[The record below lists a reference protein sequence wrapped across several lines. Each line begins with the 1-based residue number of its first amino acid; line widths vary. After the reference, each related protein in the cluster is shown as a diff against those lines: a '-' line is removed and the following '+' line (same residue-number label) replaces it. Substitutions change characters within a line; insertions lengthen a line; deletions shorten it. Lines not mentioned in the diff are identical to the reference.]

1 MFRGTYAA
9 KIDEKG
15 RLKIPNALRAELEKA
30 HGRELFVTS
39 LTGEY
44 VRLYPMP
51 VWLAREK
58 KFLEQPSEDPSI
70 VRYLQHINY
79 WGQPAEIDAQGRVV
93 IHARLRERASISGDV
108 DVSGQ
113 IDRLEVWNPGR
124 LPATLSIEQLTR
136 PHASIPRNP
145 LLAEPM
151 FLARYVEKAGSGILD
166 MIALRREAGL
176 PAPGFRQDGG
186 KLVPDAVAAEA
197 AEAPVEETEQ
207 DTGQV
212 TGQVDIVEEELSAEV
227 QRLLRDHWRDGT

>member
-79 WGQPAEIDAQGRVV
+79 WGQPAEIDTQGRVV
-93 IHARLRERASISGDV
+93 IHARLRERAGISGDV

-113 IDRLEVWNPGR
+113 IDRLEVWNHDR
-124 LPATLSIEQLTR
+124 FQQKLES
-136 PHASIPRNP
+136 
-145 LLAEPM
+145 EP
-151 FLARYVEKAGSGILD
+151 FTEADAR
-166 MIALRREAGL
+166 
-176 PAPGFRQDGG
+176 
-186 KLVPDAVAAEA
+186 AVAAR
-197 AEAPVEETEQ
+197 
-207 DTGQV
+207 G
-212 TGQVDIVEEELSAEV
+212 I
-227 QRLLRDHWRDGT
+227 